1 MSISIN
7 NNNGIIE
14 VSQNGSVPKSYFN
27 ASGKFY
33 PSGSDN
39 ILLIIGLDSYDI
51 AWENLIVDGIQA
63 NSQFGALLLLEQFF
77 AGLPLQLPL
86 RLNNVLN
93 SSTLSDWNTFFGLPT
108 YGTPFSSIE
117 VVGNEVRLFGGSNID
132 IREGLFDEN
141 NELYY
146 IIDENNCAITLKTQS
161 FNDCVNLHTAILPA
175 VTSSSNGADGIFL
188 NCYNLKNIN
197 LISLTQTSI
206 LMFCACQALE
216 YISLPNVATVGGYTF
231 FQCSSLKEINLE
243 SCTNLGGTV
252 GDNNVFY
259 GISDN
264 NITLTI
270 PSALMTCNG
279 GLPDG
284 DIQYLQANN
293 NVTIITV

>member
-14 VSQNGSVPKSYFN
+14 ISQDGNVPKSYFQ

-39 ILLIIGLDSYDI
+39 VLLIIGNDSYDI
-51 AWENLIVDGIQA
+51 AWENLIVDGTQA
-63 NSQFGALLLLEQFF
+63 NSQFGTLLLLEQFF

-86 RLNNVLN
+86 RINNILN
-93 SSTLSDWNTFFGLPT
+93 SSTLSDWNTLFDLPT

-117 VVGNEVRLFGGSNID
+117 VVGNEVRLFGGENIE
-132 IREGLFDEN
+132 IRVGLFYIDYS
-141 NELYY
+141 LLY
-146 IIDENNCAITLKTQS
+146 IIDENNCIIQLEDSS
-161 FNDCVNLHTAILPA
+161 FYNCISLHTAILPA
-175 VTSSSNGADGIFL
+175 VIEENSSNGNFHGCFA
-188 NCYNLKNIN
+188 LKNVN
-197 LISLTQTSI
+197 LILLTNVGNN
-206 LMFCACQALE
+206 MFLSCQALE
-216 YISLPNVATVGGYTF
+216 YISLPNVTTVGDNAF
-231 FQCSSLKEINLE
+231 FQCVSLKEINLE
-243 SCTNLGGTV
+243 SCTSLGSTV
-252 GDNNVFY
+252 GNNNVFI

-293 NVTIITV
+293 NVTIIAV